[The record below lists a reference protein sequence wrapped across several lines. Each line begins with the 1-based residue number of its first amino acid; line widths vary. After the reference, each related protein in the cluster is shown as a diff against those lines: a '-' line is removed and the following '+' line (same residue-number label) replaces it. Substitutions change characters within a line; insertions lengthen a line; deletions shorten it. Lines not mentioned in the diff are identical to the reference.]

1 MLREAMRGGDHET
14 IFASADYKA
23 ATMADLNDGVLLLS
37 RKLAWTATLPGL
49 GSFENE
55 SLTMSDLDMMKHEFV
70 RLNVNTSRR
79 VLKT

>member
-23 ATMADLNDGVLLLS
+23 AAIADLYDGVLLLS
-37 RKLAWTATLPGL
+37 RRLAWTATSPGL

-55 SLTMSDLDMMKHEFV
+55 SLTMSDLDMMKRERAIANASSTF
-70 RLNVNTSRR
+70 
-79 VLKT
+79 